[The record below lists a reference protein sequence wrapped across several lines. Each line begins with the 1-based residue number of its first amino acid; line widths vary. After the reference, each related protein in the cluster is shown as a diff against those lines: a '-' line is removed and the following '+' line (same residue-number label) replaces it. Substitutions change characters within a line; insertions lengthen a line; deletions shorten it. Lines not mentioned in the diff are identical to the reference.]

1 MKKNHLLIF
10 SGLLLITLLTST
22 HAAGSNWPSWRG
34 PNGNGTSPEKNLP
47 SEWSTTKNV
56 AWKIDLPG
64 ASGATPAI
72 WENKIFVTSA
82 SGKELVLL
90 CISTEGKVL
99 WKKPLASGNK
109 KIRNDEGNSAAPSPA
124 TDGKHVWTFLGTGD
138 MHCFDMAGKKIW
150 EKNFQKSYGSF
161 DHWHG
166 MSSTPLL
173 VGDTLY
179 QMCLQMENPY
189 IVALDKLTGKER
201 WKVARESD
209 ALHESRHSY
218 ASPIL
223 YQDGAEKQLLIH
235 GADYLSA
242 HKLEDGKELWRC
254 GSLNPKK
261 GYNKFL
267 RFVASPAC
275 EPGLVVIPSA
285 KNKPVLGVKPDGK
298 GDISESKSQ
307 LRWRRGRDTSD
318 VPTPVIHDGL
328 LYLAREN
335 GVMIVME
342 AMSGKEVYL
351 QRVHRNRQ
359 RASPVIADGKLYLAA
374 RHGEVCVLKLGRE
387 FKVISRNVMKD
398 GIAATPAI
406 SGGRIYLRTYKS
418 LYAIGK

>member
-1 MKKNHLLIF
+1 
-10 SGLLLITLLTST
+10 
-22 HAAGSNWPSWRG
+22 
-34 PNGNGTSPEKNLP
+34 
-47 SEWSTTKNV
+47 
-56 AWKIDLPG
+56 
-64 ASGATPAI
+64 
-72 WENKIFVTSA
+72 
-82 SGKELVLL
+82 
-90 CISTEGKVL
+90 
-99 WKKPLASGNK
+99 
-109 KIRNDEGNSAAPSPA
+109 
-124 TDGKHVWTFLGTGD
+124 
-138 MHCFDMAGKKIW
+138 MAGKKIW

-285 KNKPVLGVKPDGK
+285 KNL
-298 GDISESKSQ
+298 S
-307 LRWRRGRDTSD
+307 L
-318 VPTPVIHDGL
+318 IH
-328 LYLAREN
+328 
-335 GVMIVME
+335 I
-342 AMSGKEVYL
+342 
-351 QRVHRNRQ
+351 
-359 RASPVIADGKLYLAA
+359 
-374 RHGEVCVLKLGRE
+374 
-387 FKVISRNVMKD
+387 
-398 GIAATPAI
+398 
-406 SGGRIYLRTYKS
+406 
-418 LYAIGK
+418 

>member
-10 SGLLLITLLTST
+10 SRLLLITLLTST

-47 SEWSTTKNV
+47 DKWTTTENV

-64 ASGATPAI
+64 AAGATPAI

-82 SGKELVLL
+82 AGNELVLL
-90 CISTEGKVL
+90 CISTDGKIL
-99 WKKPLASGNK
+99 WKKPLAGGNK

-138 MHCFDMAGKKIW
+138 MHCFDMAGKMIW
-150 EKNFQKSYGSF
+150 AKNLQKSYGAF

-173 VGDTLY
+173 VEDTLY

-223 YQDGAEKQLLIH
+223 YQDGDERQLLIH

-335 GVMIVME
+335 GVLIVME

-351 QRVHRNRQ
+351 KRVHRNRQ

-387 FKVISRNVMKD
+387 FKVISRNVMGD

-406 SGGRIYLRTYKS
+406 SGGRIYLRTYKA

>member
-1 MKKNHLLIF
+1 MKNNHLLIF
-10 SGLLLITLLTST
+10 SGLLLATLLTST
-22 HAAGSNWPSWRG
+22 QAAASNWPSWRG

-342 AMSGKEVYL
+342 AMTGKEVYL

-387 FKVISRNVMKD
+387 FKVISRNIMGD

-406 SGGRIYLRTYKS
+406 SGGRIYLRTYKA

>member
-47 SEWSTTKNV
+47 DKWTTTENV

-64 ASGATPAI
+64 AAGATPAI

-82 SGKELVLL
+82 AGNELVLL
-90 CISTEGKVL
+90 CISTDGKIL
-99 WKKPLASGNK
+99 WKKPLAGGNK

-138 MHCFDMAGKKIW
+138 MHCFDMAGKMIW
-150 EKNFQKSYGSF
+150 AKNLQKSYGAF
-161 DHWHG
+161 DHWRG

-173 VGDTLY
+173 VEDTLY

-223 YQDGAEKQLLIH
+223 YQDGDERQLLIH

-335 GVMIVME
+335 GVLIVME

-351 QRVHRNRQ
+351 KRVHRNRQ

-387 FKVISRNVMKD
+387 FKVISRNVMGD

-406 SGGRIYLRTYKS
+406 SGGRIYLRTYKA

>member
-1 MKKNHLLIF
+1 MKNNHLLIF
-10 SGLLLITLLTST
+10 SGLLFATLLASP
-22 HAAGSNWPSWRG
+22 HAAASNWPSWRG

-47 SEWSTTKNV
+47 AKWSTTENV

-64 ASGATPAI
+64 AAGATPAI

-82 SGKELVLL
+82 SENDLVLL
-90 CISTEGKVL
+90 CISTDGKVL
-99 WKKPLASGNK
+99 WKKPLAGGNK

-138 MHCFDMAGKKIW
+138 MHCFDMTGKMIW
-150 EKNFQKSYGSF
+150 EKNFQKSYGAF

-223 YQDGAEKQLLIH
+223 YQDGAERQLLIH

-298 GDISESKSQ
+298 GDISESKSH

-335 GVMIVME
+335 GVMIVMD

>member
-22 HAAGSNWPSWRG
+22 PAAGSNWPSWRG

-47 SEWSTTKNV
+47 DKWTTTENV

-64 ASGATPAI
+64 AAGATPAI

-82 SGKELVLL
+82 AGNELVLL
-90 CISTEGKVL
+90 CISTDGKIL
-99 WKKPLASGNK
+99 WRKPLAGGNK

-138 MHCFDMAGKKIW
+138 MHCFDMAGKMIW
-150 EKNFQKSYGSF
+150 EKNLQKSYGAF

-223 YQDGAEKQLLIH
+223 YQDGAERQLLIH

-242 HKLEDGKELWRC
+242 HKLADGKELWRC

-351 QRVHRNRQ
+351 KRVHRNRQ

-387 FKVISRNVMKD
+387 FKVISRNIMGD

-406 SGGRIYLRTYKS
+406 SGGRIYLRTYKA

>member
-47 SEWSTTKNV
+47 DKWTTTEIV

-64 ASGATPAI
+64 AAGATPAI

-82 SGKELVLL
+82 AGNELVLL
-90 CISTEGKVL
+90 CISTDGKIL
-99 WKKPLASGNK
+99 WKKPLAGGNK

-124 TDGKHVWTFLGTGD
+124 TDGTHVWTFLGTGD
-138 MHCFDMAGKKIW
+138 MHCFDMAGKMIW
-150 EKNFQKSYGSF
+150 AKNLQKSYGAF

-223 YQDGAEKQLLIH
+223 YQDGDERQLLIH

-342 AMSGKEVYL
+342 AMSGKAVYL
-351 QRVHRNRQ
+351 KRVHRNRQ

-387 FKVISRNVMKD
+387 FKVISRNVMGD

-406 SGGRIYLRTYKS
+406 SGGRIYLRTYKA

>member
-1 MKKNHLLIF
+1 MKNNHLLIF
-10 SGLLLITLLTST
+10 SGLLLATLLAST
-22 HAAGSNWPSWRG
+22 HAAASNWPSWRG

-56 AWKIDLPG
+56 VWKIDLPG
-64 ASGATPAI
+64 AAGATPAI

-82 SGKELVLL
+82 SGNELVLL
-90 CISTEGKVL
+90 CISTDGKVL
-99 WKKPLASGNK
+99 WKKPLAGGNK

-138 MHCFDMAGKKIW
+138 MHCFDMTGKMIW
-150 EKNFQKSYGSF
+150 EKNFQKSYGAF

-223 YQDGAEKQLLIH
+223 YQDGAERQLLIH

-298 GDISESKSQ
+298 GDISESKSH

-335 GVMIVME
+335 GVMIVMD

>member
-10 SGLLLITLLTST
+10 SGLLLAALLTSP
-22 HAAGSNWPSWRG
+22 HAAASNWPSWRG

-189 IVALDKLTGKER
+189 IVALDKMTGKER

-342 AMSGKEVYL
+342 AMTGKEVYL

-387 FKVISRNVMKD
+387 FKVISRNIMGD

-406 SGGRIYLRTYKS
+406 SGGRIYLRTYKA